1 VPTALT
7 LSLLPEPAILHDGRR
22 IPLRGEIPTAIA
34 ARLALTPGV
43 SVTAETLVDELWT
56 DPPETAT
63 VSVRVGVSKL
73 RATELGDLVEGGRG
87 GYRLNLAPDDID
99 LTRALQ
105 VLAGNTDAEGRRGL
119 LESVEPLW
127 DEAPL
132 SSLADRPFAIE
143 VRARFAALRRDAIV
157 ELAELR
163 LADGDTEDSG
173 RGLEPL
179 LREQPLDEQVVELRA
194 RALARGGRVREALE
208 LIDELR
214 GRLADALGL
223 DLPASLEELRQA
235 IVRQSPDVVGAA
247 DFSDRVERHG
257 IPVPITR
264 FIGRER
270 DLEAVEQARA
280 ASRLVTVTGPGGV
293 GKTRLVIESTR
304 RATRAVDEE
313 QWMVD
318 LAAVPDG
325 DGVSVAVGELLGT
338 PEPSIATLARRLGG
352 RRTLLVLDNAEHVLD
367 ATRELV
373 RGVLAGAEGLS
384 VVVTSREALKMP
396 GERVV
401 ALPPMLESALPD
413 AERLFRERAAD
424 ARPDLD
430 LDLQRS
436 AIRRLCLM
444 LDGMPLAL
452 ELAAAQLDVLDLD
465 EVAAAVVAGAGAAGL
480 AARHASVTDTIR
492 SSVELLS
499 TDERTLLAQVAC
511 FAGTFRIEDVAGVCT
526 VGEGTDVATLA
537 RRLVQKSLLA
547 PTDHNR
553 VGRRFRVL
561 ESVKAYSRATLPLDG
576 ADSVISYEQW
586 RARHRAWFATVV
598 DELAL
603 ELRGH
608 DAAVGRAL
616 LDLAAPDLQ
625 LALADA
631 VSAGDRAA
639 ALRIAGG
646 QAHYWMG
653 RGLLADG
660 LDSLERALATPGDAP
675 VALESVAV
683 TGMALLT
690 YQSGNQE
697 RALHYM
703 ALGLE
708 VAERAGDASR
718 VALLSA
724 YGAYAASL
732 FGDPEQVEP
741 LLAIALG
748 LLDDAEP
755 WAIAEVL
762 MCQGQAMR
770 ALGRPAQALEHL
782 EEARALATQIGY
794 AWIAGSARY
803 VAGKVLI
810 DVRRAREAVELL
822 VPAARRLYLD
832 EDAMSSLAFMH
843 LVAGAC
849 ALLERHRLGATIFGA
864 VDKLGE
870 RFGYSPVR
878 VEGQDAQVHR
888 DRVAQGLT
896 AEEWDA
902 AYREGARLD
911 FDGLFALGASLLPA
925 SIRLAA

>member
-1 VPTALT
+1 MPNPPA
-7 LSLLPEPAILHDGRR
+7 LSLLPEPAILWDGRR

-43 SVTAETLVDELWT
+43 ALTAEALVDELWT
-56 DPPETAT
+56 DPPETAS

-73 RATELGDLVEGGRG
+73 RATELGALVEGGRG
-87 GYRLNLAPDDID
+87 GYRLNLAPHDVD

-105 VLAGNTDAEGRRGL
+105 VLARSGEPAGRRAE
-119 LESVEPLW
+119 LEELEPLW

-132 SSLADRPFAIE
+132 ASLADRPFAIE
-143 VRARFAALRRDAIV
+143 ARARFATLRRDAIV

-163 LADGDTEDSG
+163 LADGDPEEAA
-173 RGLEPL
+173 RGVESL
-179 LREQPLDEQVVELRA
+179 LREQPLDERAVELRA
-194 RALARGGRVREALE
+194 RALARAGRVGDALE
-208 LIDELR
+208 AIDDLR
-214 GRLADALGL
+214 DRLNDELGL
-223 DLPASLEELRQA
+223 DLPVGLDGLRQS
-235 IVRQSPDVVGAA
+235 IVRQSPEVVGAA
-247 DFSDRVERHG
+247 AATQRVERHG

-264 FIGRER
+264 FVGRER

-280 ASRLVTVTGPGGV
+280 GARLVTVTGPGGV

-304 RATRAVDEE
+304 RTTRSVDEE

-318 LAAVPDG
+318 LAAVAD
-325 DGVSVAVGELLGT
+325 DVGVAPAVSELLGT
-338 PEPSIATLARRLGG
+338 PEPTIAAIARRLGG

-373 RGVLAGAEGLS
+373 RGVLGGAEGLS
-384 VVVTSREALKMP
+384 VVVTSREALKIP

-401 ALPPMLESALPD
+401 SLPPMLDGALSD

-430 LDLQRS
+430 LDARGP
-436 AIRRLCLM
+436 AIRRLCLT

-465 EVAAAVVAGAGAAGL
+465 EVAAAVVAGAGAPGL
-480 AARHASVTDTIR
+480 TARHASVTDAIR

-499 TDERTLLAQVAC
+499 TDERTLLAQLAA
-511 FAGTFRIEDVAGVCT
+511 FAGTFRLDDAAGVCV
-526 VGEGTDVATLA
+526 VGEGADVTALA

-547 PTDHNR
+547 PTDHDR

-561 ESVKAYSRATLPLDG
+561 ESVKAYSRGVLPLGGVESGID
-576 ADSVISYEQW
+576 AEEW
-586 RARHRAWFATVV
+586 RARHRLWFAEVV
-598 DELAL
+598 DELSPM
-603 ELRGH
+603 LRSH
-608 DAAVGRAL
+608 EAPIARAL
-616 LDLAAPDLQ
+616 LDLATPDLQ

-631 VSAGDRAA
+631 VAAGDRAS
-639 ALRIAGG
+639 ALRIVGG
-646 QAHYWMG
+646 QAHYWMA
-653 RGLLADG
+653 RGLLAEG
-660 LDSLERALATPGDAP
+660 RESLDRALAVPGDAP
-675 VALESVAV
+675 IALESVAV

-690 YQSGNQE
+690 YQSGDQE
-697 RALHYM
+697 GALRYM

-718 VALLSA
+718 LALLRA

-732 FGDPEQVEP
+732 FGDPALVEP
-741 LLAIALG
+741 LIAAATG
-748 LLDDAEP
+748 LLEVSEP
-755 WAIAEVL
+755 WAVAEVR
-762 MCQGQAMR
+762 MCQGQTLR
-770 ALGRPAQALEHL
+770 ALGRPAQALEQL
-782 EEARALATQIGY
+782 EAARTLATDIGY

-810 DVRRAREAVELL
+810 DVRRAREAVEVL
-822 VPAARRLYLD
+822 VPGARRLYLD

-843 LVAGAC
+843 LAAGAC
-849 ALLERHRLGATIFGA
+849 ALLERHRVGATIFGA

-896 AEEWDA
+896 TEEWDA

-911 FDGLFALGASLLPA
+911 FEGLFALGAKLLPA